1 MGVIIINP
9 YFQIGG
15 VSPPSNPYSE
25 DNIGNGASGVGNSRM
40 TLVSSS
46 TGTFHDINPLDP
58 IDVQAGD
65 TITLQFNGQ
74 MTGTATS
81 QSWALTTIDNFAGL
95 VSGVSATSGTAINF
109 STNFSINAGGQAG
122 EMAVYELRFEVTNSG
137 GSNHILYDLMFM
149 LP

>member
-15 VSPPSNPYSE
+15 VSPPFDPYSE
-25 DNIGNGASGVGNSRM
+25 DNIGNGGVGKSRM

-46 TGTFHDINPLDP
+46 IGTLHDFNPLDP

-65 TITLQFNGQ
+65 TITLEFNGQ

-81 QSWALTTIDNFAGL
+81 QAWALTTIDNFAGL
-95 VSGVSATSGTAINF
+95 VTSVSATSGTAINF
-109 STNFSINAGGQAG
+109 STNFSINASGQSG

-137 GSNHILYDLMFM
+137 GSNHVVFDLTFM